1 MKILLLALMV
11 TLLPT
16 STIAAG
22 QSGPESKKPAK
33 PITTSRP
40 IKSNSCAQYGAG
52 FIQIQGTT
60 TCVKVGGSVT
70 FESGGRR

>member
-11 TLLPT
+11 TLLPP
-16 STIAAG
+16 SAIAAG
-22 QSGPESKKPAK
+22 QSGSETKKPAK
-33 PITTSRP
+33 PSATLRPVKTTT
-40 IKSNSCAQYGAG
+40 CGQYGAG
-52 FIQIQGTT
+52 FIQIEGTT